1 MAIKTIPLS
10 RLETDLKKTLNECAD
25 SGETVVVEMPDQ
37 RLLTIQSLEP
47 EEDDTL
53 MDELLASNPK
63 FQALVAKSKAS
74 PRKPFSPGQQRLTY
88 EGLDCAAVG
97 EKGQREK

>member
-10 RLETDLKKTLNECAD
+10 RLATDLERTLSECAATGD
-25 SGETVVVEMPDQ
+25 TIVVEMPDQ
-37 RLLTIQSLEP
+37 RLLAIQPLEP
-47 EEDDTL
+47 QENDDL

-74 PRKPFSPGQQRLTY
+74 PRKPFAPGQQ
-88 EGLDCAAVG
+88 
-97 EKGQREK
+97 

>member
-10 RLETDLKKTLNECAD
+10 RLETDLEKTLNECAE
-25 SGETVVVEMPDQ
+25 SGEMVVVEMPDQ
-37 RLLTIQSLEP
+37 RLLAIQSLEP
-47 EEDDTL
+47 QEDDTL

-74 PRKPFSPGQQRLTY
+74 PRKPFALGQQGLTN
-88 EGLDCAAVG
+88 G
-97 EKGQREK
+97 

>member
-10 RLETDLKKTLNECAD
+10 RLETDLKKTLNECAE

-37 RLLTIQSLEP
+37 RLLAIQSLDP
-47 EEDDTL
+47 QEDDTL
-53 MDELLASNPK
+53 IDELLASNPK

-74 PRKPFSPGQQRLTY
+74 PRKPFTLGGRS
-88 EGLDCAAVG
+88 
-97 EKGQREK
+97 

>member
-10 RLETDLKKTLNECAD
+10 RLERELEKTLNECAE

-37 RLLTIQSLEP
+37 RLLAIQSLDP
-47 EEDDTL
+47 REDDSVI
-53 MDELLASNPK
+53 DELLASNPE

-74 PRKPFSPGQQRLTY
+74 PRKPFV
-88 EGLDCAAVG
+88 AG
-97 EKGQREK
+97 ERGVN

>member
-10 RLETDLKKTLNECAD
+10 RLETDLKQTLNECAE

-37 RLLTIQSLEP
+37 RLLAIQSLDP
-47 EEDDTL
+47 QEDDSLT
-53 MDELLASNPK
+53 DELLASNPK

-74 PRKPFSPGQQRLTY
+74 PRKPFAPGERGLTN
-88 EGLDCAAVG
+88 G
-97 EKGQREK
+97 

>member
-10 RLETDLKKTLNECAD
+10 RLETEFKKTLNECAE

-37 RLLTIQSLEP
+37 RLLAIQSLDP
-47 EEDDTL
+47 NEDDRL
-53 MDELLASNPK
+53 IDELLASNPK

-74 PRKPFSPGQQRLTY
+74 PRKPFGAGDRGLTN
-88 EGLDCAAVG
+88 G
-97 EKGQREK
+97 